1 MQKYQLNYSRSDF
14 ERILRSVL
22 QTNEAREVRQFQGFI
37 KWLFLALQ
45 VVIIGG
51 GVAFYFL
58 RVKMILVVVALLC
71 LAIIGFILLLNQQIK
86 SSSKLLNQ
94 QIKDYLDA
102 VEAGGDYEISFDENG
117 MTVYNKLG
125 THPTKWSD
133 YTRFADNK
141 DYLLFKRQTTEEDI
155 YIPKKSLPVGVYDDL
170 VKTAKTHIRA

>member
-14 ERILRSVL
+14 ERILRVVL
-22 QTNEAREVRQFQGFI
+22 QTNEACEVKQFQGFI
-37 KWLFLALQ
+37 KWLFLTLQ
-45 VVIIGG
+45 LVIIGG

-58 RVKMILVVVALLC
+58 RINIILVVVALLC

-86 SSSKLLNQ
+86 TSSKVFNQ

-102 VEAGGDYEISFDENG
+102 VEAGGNYEISFNENG
-117 MTVYNKLG
+117 MTIYNQLG

-141 DYLLFKRQTTEEDI
+141 TYLLFKRQTTEEDI
-155 YIPKKSLPVGVYDDL
+155 YIPKNSLPANVYEEL
-170 VKTAKTHIRA
+170 VKTAKMYIRD

>member
-14 ERILRSVL
+14 ERILREVL

-45 VVIIGG
+45 LVIIGG
-51 GVAFYFL
+51 GAAFYFL
-58 RVKMILVVVALLC
+58 RVKMILIVVALLC

-86 SSSKLLNQ
+86 SSTKQLNQ

-133 YTRFADNK
+133 FTRFADNK

-155 YIPKKSLPVGVYDDL
+155 YIPKKSLPANVYEEL
-170 VKTAKTHIRA
+170 VKMAKTYVRD